1 MKKIFSLFKTIIG
14 IINLLFFLMIVI
26 VLVVGLWY
34 FSFNSI
40 SDNDWVSLNP
50 YGEKDVIS
58 LNVNNIKIRN
68 NIIEFEEKLEN
79 SEKKS
84 KEIYKKK
91 IDMSLS
97 NNQNYV
103 EISNVDVDIYDG
115 LDNKVSSRVEAIA
128 APIMLKK
135 NSIEYYFLKLQYD
148 NYKKLKPLKV
158 AIVVEIILFI
168 IVLIGVVLYYK
179 RKIKL
184 LETDTAKQQV
194 EQDNSDNNSNEIE
207 NNNGI

>member
-14 IINLLFFLMIVI
+14 IINLLFFLMLVI
-26 VLVVGLWY
+26 ALVVGLWY

-158 AIVVEIILFI
+158 AIVVEIMLFI
-168 IVLIGVVLYYK
+168 IALIGVVLYYK
-179 RKIKL
+179 KKIKL
-184 LETDTAKQQV
+184 LEIDTAKQQV

>member
-1 MKKIFSLFKTIIG
+1 
-14 IINLLFFLMIVI
+14 
-26 VLVVGLWY
+26 
-34 FSFNSI
+34 
-40 SDNDWVSLNP
+40 
-50 YGEKDVIS
+50 
-58 LNVNNIKIRN
+58 
-68 NIIEFEEKLEN
+68 
-79 SEKKS
+79 
-84 KEIYKKK
+84 
-91 IDMSLS
+91 MSLS

-158 AIVVEIILFI
+158 AIVVEIMLFI
-168 IVLIGVVLYYK
+168 IALIGVVLYYK
-179 RKIKL
+179 KKIKL
-184 LETDTAKQQV
+184 LEIDTAKQQV

>member
-1 MKKIFSLFKTIIG
+1 MKNIFSLFKTIIG
-14 IINLLFFLMIVI
+14 IINLLFFLMLVI

-158 AIVVEIILFI
+158 AIVVEIMLFI
-168 IVLIGVVLYYK
+168 IALIGVVLYYK
-179 RKIKL
+179 KKIKL
-184 LETDTAKQQV
+184 LEIDTAKQQV

>member
-1 MKKIFSLFKTIIG
+1 MKKMISLFKTIIG

-26 VLVVGLWY
+26 ILALGLWY
-34 FSFNSI
+34 FCFSSV
-40 SDNDWVSLNP
+40 SDDDWVQIDTVGKN
-50 YGEKDVIS
+50 EIF
-58 LNVNNIKIRN
+58 LNVYDVKIRN
-68 NIIEFEEKLEN
+68 NIIEFKEKLEN

-84 KEIYKKK
+84 REIYKKK

-103 EISNVDVDIYDG
+103 EISNVDVDIYDWH
-115 LDNKVSSRVEAIA
+115 DKKVSSRVEAIA

-158 AIVVEIILFI
+158 SIVVEIILFI

-179 RKIKL
+179 KKIKL
-184 LETDTAKQQV
+184 LEIDTAKQQV

>member
-1 MKKIFSLFKTIIG
+1 MKKMISLFKTIIG

-26 VLVVGLWY
+26 ILALGLWY
-34 FSFNSI
+34 FCFSSV
-40 SDNDWVSLNP
+40 SDDDWVQIDTVGKN
-50 YGEKDVIS
+50 EIF
-58 LNVNNIKIRN
+58 LNVYDVKIRN
-68 NIIEFEEKLEN
+68 NIIEFKEKLEN

-84 KEIYKKK
+84 REIYKKK

-103 EISNVDVDIYDG
+103 EISNVDVDIYDWH
-115 LDNKVSSRVEAIA
+115 DKKVSSRVEAIA

-179 RKIKL
+179 KKIKL
-184 LETDTAKQQV
+184 LEIDTAKQQV

>member
-1 MKKIFSLFKTIIG
+1 MKKVFSLFKIIIE
-14 IINLLFFLMIVI
+14 IINVLFFLIIVI
-26 VLVVGLWY
+26 ILTSGLWY
-34 FSFNSI
+34 FCFSSA
-40 SDNDWVSLNP
+40 SDDDWVQIDTVGKN
-50 YGEKDVIS
+50 EIS
-58 LNVNNIKIRN
+58 LNVYDVKIRN
-68 NIIEFEEKLEN
+68 NIIEFKEKLEN

-103 EISNVDVDIYDG
+103 EISNVDVDIYDWH
-115 LDNKVSSRVEAIA
+115 DKKVSSRVEAVA

-179 RKIKL
+179 KKIKL
-184 LETDTAKQQV
+184 LEIDTAKQQV

-207 NNNGI
+207 NNNEN

>member
-1 MKKIFSLFKTIIG
+1 MFNYFCFSS
-14 IINLLFFLMIVI
+14 V
-26 VLVVGLWY
+26 
-34 FSFNSI
+34 
-40 SDNDWVSLNP
+40 SDDDWVQIDTVGKN
-50 YGEKDVIS
+50 EIF
-58 LNVNNIKIRN
+58 LNVYDVKIRN
-68 NIIEFEEKLEN
+68 NIIEFKEKLEN

-84 KEIYKKK
+84 REIYKKK

-103 EISNVDVDIYDG
+103 EISNVDVDIYDWH
-115 LDNKVSSRVEAIA
+115 DKKVSSRVEAIA

-168 IVLIGVVLYYK
+168 MVLIGVVLYYK
-179 RKIKL
+179 KKIKW
-184 LETDTAKQQV
+184 LEIDTAKQQV

>member
-14 IINLLFFLMIVI
+14 IINLLFFLMLVI

-168 IVLIGVVLYYK
+168 IALIGVVLYYK
-179 RKIKL
+179 KKIKL
-184 LETDTAKQQV
+184 LEIDTAKQQV

-207 NNNGI
+207 NNNEN

>member
-1 MKKIFSLFKTIIG
+1 MKKVFSLFKIIIE
-14 IINLLFFLMIVI
+14 IINVLFFLIIVI
-26 VLVVGLWY
+26 ILTSGLWY
-34 FSFNSI
+34 FCFSSA
-40 SDNDWVSLNP
+40 SDDDWVQIDTVGKN
-50 YGEKDVIS
+50 EIS
-58 LNVNNIKIRN
+58 LNVYDVKIRN
-68 NIIEFEEKLEN
+68 NIIEFKEKLEN

-103 EISNVDVDIYDG
+103 EISNVDVDIYDWH
-115 LDNKVSSRVEAIA
+115 DKKVSSRVEAVA

-179 RKIKL
+179 KKIKL
-184 LETDTAKQQV
+184 LKIDTAKQQV

-207 NNNGI
+207 NNNEN